1 MKPSGEICTI
11 SLRVS
16 VRNSFNVE
24 TVVIDARQDEVDKY
38 IFLQIAKFSF

>member
-1 MKPSGEICTI
+1 MEPSGEICTI
-11 SLRVS
+11 WLGVS

-24 TVVIDARQDEVDKY
+24 TVEIDARQDEVDKY